1 IEPELKRYETAAR
14 IRERGD
20 RLNRIAGMV
29 PDPALPEDDDEGKS
43 ERREQVA
50 GYLSLGEAV
59 VSSPEFKR
67 FIESGMPRANV
78 LILQADQ
85 IKGGRHGAPAF
96 LPLTKAQRE
105 EWETKAAP
113 VLGAGVIEPDRIDD
127 FVRVTE
133 HDQLMLRDVLNVS
146 ATTSDSVTYTRLAGY
161 TRAAAAVAKG
171 AAKPEAAME
180 LDTVTEAVRTHA
192 VWIPV
197 HNNDLADYPRLAN
210 VIDTELIYDLRKYE
224 E

>member
-1 IEPELKRYETAAR
+1 METMTTITSLLPDALRQKKTKHDELVKHVSKILDEHKGKTMPQNVADDLGAKAQEAEALWAEIEPELKRYETAAR

-29 PDPALPEDDDEGKS
+29 PDPALPADEDEGKS

-96 LPLTKAQRE
+96 MPLTKAQRE

-113 VLGAGVIEPDRIDD
+113 VLGAGVIEHDRIDD

-133 HDQLMLRDVLNVS
+133 HDQLMLRDVL
-146 ATTSDSVTYTRLAGY
+146 
-161 TRAAAAVAKG
+161 
-171 AAKPEAAME
+171 
-180 LDTVTEAVRTHA
+180 
-192 VWIPV
+192 
-197 HNNDLADYPRLAN
+197 
-210 VIDTELIYDLRKYE
+210 
-224 E
+224 